1 MIRRWDLKK
10 KHGFAFDEIL
20 DVFEN
25 PPLLEWTDWEH
36 SSLEGMRYQCIGP
49 HGYYLLIL
57 IVYTDRNGNIR
68 IVSAREASPG
78 RKRRFM
84 STREKNETK
93 ERSISPILQK

>member
-1 MIRRWDLKK
+1 MQMRQRWDLKK

-36 SSLEGMRYQCIGP
+36 SSLEGMRYQCIGS

-68 IVSAREASPG
+68 IVSAREASP
-78 RKRRFM
+78 
-84 STREKNETK
+84 REKKAECVYENQ
-93 ERSISPILQK
+93 R